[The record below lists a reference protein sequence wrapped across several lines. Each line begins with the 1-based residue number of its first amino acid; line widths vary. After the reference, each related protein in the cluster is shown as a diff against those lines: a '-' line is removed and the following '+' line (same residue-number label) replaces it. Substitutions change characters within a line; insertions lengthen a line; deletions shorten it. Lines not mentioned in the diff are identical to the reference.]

1 MEQYQHQI
9 QRLENRVRD
18 QRDSA
23 RKKRNHRLITR
34 GGAVESIV
42 PEVRGM
48 SERTFFSSYGAG
60 LFPVGGRRPGT
71 PRSKGTGCCRRRG
84 SMCRPPHDRP
94 ARGRLIGSVSLP
106 RHPGQAE
113 CGAVRCRLRRLPR
126 RGEATQRVL
135 RSNQRL
141 HPQGRRGLHR
151 HSPAATSPCRVPRPC
166 TLWNAVEKAKS
177 ARINELKEL
186 LRLAAFCRNAKP
198 IYDQEHR
205 LFRKGLLKI
214 LHFSSHHARSMSNPT
229 LNNRCSTNGW

>member
-1 MEQYQHQI
+1 MRPPSNWSSTSTKSSDWKTASATSGTAQERNETNSWRSGGKY
-9 QRLENRVRD
+9 RPGGVRHE
-18 QRDSA
+18 RDD
-23 RKKRNHRLITR
+23 L
-34 GGAVESIV
+34 
-42 PEVRGM
+42 
-48 SERTFFSSYGAG
+48 FSSYGAG
-60 LFPVGGRRPGT
+60 LSPVGSCRPGT
-71 PRSKGTGCCRRRG
+71 LRSKGTGCCRRRG

-198 IYDQEHR
+198 IYDQR
-205 LFRKGLLKI
+205 PVRAGYQQ
-214 LHFSSHHARSMSNPT
+214 
-229 LNNRCSTNGW
+229 